1 MKRSASVTL
10 TLVVTLATVRAQQ
23 GGDPCAAAT
32 FNGKVCQAAV
42 HDQGYCSQGSRT
54 SMSYP
59 QSYPYYFDRYADYLS
74 HGGAANP
81 SSAAKCPR
89 QLSARGGFGST
100 AAAHSEGSKGGS

>member
-10 TLVVTLATVRAQQ
+10 GLVVTLAAARAQQ
-23 GGDPCAAAT
+23 AGDPCAAAT

-42 HDQGYCSQGSRT
+42 QGGGYCSQGSRT

-59 QSYPYYFDRYADYLS
+59 QHYPYYYDRYLDYMS
-74 HGGAANP
+74 QGGAVNP

-89 QLSARGGFGST
+89 QSIRAGFGAM
-100 AAAHSEGSKGGS
+100 AAAHRAGSAGS